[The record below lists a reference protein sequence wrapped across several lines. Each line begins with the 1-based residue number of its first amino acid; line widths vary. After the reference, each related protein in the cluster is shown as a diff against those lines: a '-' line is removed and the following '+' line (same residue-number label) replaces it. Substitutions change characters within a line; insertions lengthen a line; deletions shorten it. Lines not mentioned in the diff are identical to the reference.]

1 MTDVIQIHPDNP
13 QHRLIIRCVDVIREG
28 GVVAYPTDSGYALG
42 CHLGDKSAHDRI
54 CQIRQVDAHH
64 NFTLLC
70 RDLSEVSLYAVF
82 DTPVYRLL
90 KAHTPGQYTF
100 ILQATREVPRR
111 CIHPRRKTIGLRVP
125 THRIARDILATLNEP
140 MLTTTLILPPDDDP
154 LADPDE
160 ISRRLDGRVDL
171 IVDGGWTG
179 SRPTTVVNLMEFPY
193 RVLRRGEGDPTD
205 FE

>member
-1 MTDVIQIHPDNP
+1 MTEVLHIHPDNP
-13 QHRLIIRCVDVIREG
+13 QKRLIDRAVGAIRDG
-28 GVVAYPTDSGYALG
+28 GVVVYPTDSGYALG
-42 CHLGDKSAHDRI
+42 CRLGDKSAHDRI
-54 CQIRQVDAHH
+54 CQIRLVDVDH

-70 RDLSEVSLYAVF
+70 RGLSEVSLYAVF

-90 KAHTPGQYTF
+90 KAHTPGPFTF

-111 CIHPRRKTIGLRVP
+111 CVHPKRKTIGLRVP
-125 THRIARDILATLNEP
+125 VHRVALDLLAALNEP
-140 MLTTTLILPPDDDP
+140 MLTTTLILPPDEDP

-160 ISRRLDGRVDL
+160 ILRRLDGRVDL
-171 IVDGGWTG
+171 LVDAGWTG

-193 RVLRRGEGDPTD
+193 RVLRRGGGDPSD